1 MEQTRE
7 KKDICVHKRYDI
19 YMGVGGEGGEWE
31 YSLIPAHSII
41 YIYGEGERE
50 RVIQVGAS
58 TPTNLINNILKRIK
72 SIDECLAI
80 VSLKFE
86 IEHFGRAPIQI

>member
-41 YIYGEGERE
+41 YIWRGRERE
-50 RVIQVGAS
+50 SNTSRSIY
-58 TPTNLINNILKRIK
+58 TNKL
-72 SIDECLAI
+72 DQQYPE
-80 VSLKFE
+80 E
-86 IEHFGRAPIQI
+86 DQEHR